1 MFFRKI
7 ILALGDTD
15 SRTRV
20 EVVEQVK
27 RNMEEFL
34 RIENVVEFIQMVF
47 AIDGVQGPAHSQG
60 SQNRTQAPR
69 VQLYGSQEDSPNY
82 DQRQCKADFASPD
95 GLVQNRLINTGII
108 IKEDA
113 AGKSKSVSK
122 PIFVLNIVVYL
133 SGYSQQLPEPA
144 LDLRPETSIRSCPTK
159 TKTKMMEHSSV
170 TPGVL
175 CFDQSGEKH
184 YVLSY

>member
-1 MFFRKI
+1 MV
-7 ILALGDTD
+7 
-15 SRTRV
+15 SRDLLTLKGAKT
-20 EVVEQVK
+20 E
-27 RNMEEFL
+27 L
-34 RIENVVEFIQMVF
+34 RL
-47 AIDGVQGPAHSQG
+47 
-60 SQNRTQAPR
+60 PR

-95 GLVQNRLINTGII
+95 GLVQNRLINTRII
-108 IKEDA
+108 IKEDV

-170 TPGVL
+170 TPGVS

-184 YVLSY
+184 YVLSD

>member
-1 MFFRKI
+1 MVSRDLLTRKG
-7 ILALGDTD
+7 AKT
-15 SRTRV
+15 
-20 EVVEQVK
+20 E
-27 RNMEEFL
+27 L
-34 RIENVVEFIQMVF
+34 RL
-47 AIDGVQGPAHSQG
+47 
-60 SQNRTQAPR
+60 PR

-82 DQRQCKADFASPD
+82 DQRQCKADFSSPD

-122 PIFVLNIVVYL
+122 PIFVLNIFVYL

-159 TKTKMMEHSSV
+159 TKTKMTEHSSV
-170 TPGVL
+170 TPGVS
-175 CFDQSGEKH
+175 CFDNPEKSIM
-184 YVLSY
+184 LSVIKCESAALHSLFCKL